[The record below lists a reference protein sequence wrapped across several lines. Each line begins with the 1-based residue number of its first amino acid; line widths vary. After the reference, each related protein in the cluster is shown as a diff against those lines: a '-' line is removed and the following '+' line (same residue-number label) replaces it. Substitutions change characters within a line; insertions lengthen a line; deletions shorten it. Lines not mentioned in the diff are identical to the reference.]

1 MKFKLIIFIALT
13 LAFLVILTPLEAISP
28 LVIFCAGL
36 FICIF
41 LATLSQ
47 KEDRK
52 FLLFLLIGAFLS
64 RIIVSLFM
72 YNFIYL
78 FSGTGLPGDA
88 WNFSE
93 SGYSMLQM
101 WLSGIR
107 DIDKISANMMNITTS
122 GNLGSYDFWNAIV
135 YYFTGK
141 SPLSL
146 IFINCLAGSL
156 TVIFIYYTTKQL
168 CNNDKAAKI
177 SAILTAF
184 WPSLF
189 SWSIQN
195 LKEPL
200 SIFLIAILIWGV
212 VWLKIKFR
220 FYLLFLIILSSIV
233 LKELRM
239 VSFSI
244 FYAVVLP
251 ISLILFLWRK
261 NRVLF
266 IFLIACGSLIAAI
279 LINNYLVKTYSYSPI
294 AIIKYIYQMRTYR
307 AYGNTAFLT
316 NLNIFNPLIFIAFA
330 PIMVLVAW
338 LAPFPWQVG
347 SLSQIIAVP
356 EMLIY
361 YLLLPAMFSGWGFI
375 IRHKINEGGIIVV
388 YIFIMM
394 LVLAFIE
401 GNIGT
406 LFRHRAMVLPFMF
419 VLIGIGHEKIK
430 FKITAHS

>member
-1 MKFKLIIFIALT
+1 MKFKLIIFTALV
-13 LAFLVILTPLEAISP
+13 LSFLLILIPLEIISP
-28 LVIFCAGL
+28 FVIFCAGL

-41 LATLSQ
+41 SATLSS
-47 KEDRK
+47 KEDRN

-64 RIIVSLFM
+64 RIVISLFL
-72 YNFIYL
+72 YNFIYVYD
-78 FSGTGLPGDA
+78 GKGLPGDA
-88 WNFSE
+88 WGYSE

-101 WLSGIR
+101 WLNGIR
-107 DIDKISANMMNITTS
+107 DIDKIADNMTKITTS

-146 IFINCLAGSL
+146 IFINCLASSL
-156 TVIFIYYTTKQL
+156 TVILIYYTTKEL
-168 CNNDKAAKI
+168 CNNNKAARI
-177 SAILTAF
+177 SAMLTAF

-189 SWSIQN
+189 SWSTQN

-200 SIFLIAILIWGV
+200 SIFLIAILIWAIV
-212 VWLKIKFR
+212 QLKIKFR
-220 FYLLFLIILSSIV
+220 FYLLFLIILSSIA

-239 VSFSI
+239 VSFAI
-244 FYAVVLP
+244 FYAVVFP
-251 ISLILFLWRK
+251 ISLILFLWKRNK
-261 NRVLF
+261 VLF
-266 IFLIACGSLIAAI
+266 IFLIACASLIVGV
-279 LINNYLVKTYSYSPI
+279 LINNYLTKTYSYSPM
-294 AIIKYIYQMRTYR
+294 AIIEYMYKMRTYR
-307 AYGNTAFLT
+307 AYGNTAFLANLDIT
-316 NLNIFNPLIFIAFA
+316 NPVIFMFFA
-330 PIMVLVAW
+330 PIALLVAW
-338 LAPFPWQVG
+338 LAPFPWQIG
-347 SLSQIIAVP
+347 SMSQIAAVP
-356 EMLIY
+356 EMLVY

-375 IRHKINEGGIIVV
+375 ARHKIRIGGIIGV

-430 FKITAHS
+430 FKITAHN